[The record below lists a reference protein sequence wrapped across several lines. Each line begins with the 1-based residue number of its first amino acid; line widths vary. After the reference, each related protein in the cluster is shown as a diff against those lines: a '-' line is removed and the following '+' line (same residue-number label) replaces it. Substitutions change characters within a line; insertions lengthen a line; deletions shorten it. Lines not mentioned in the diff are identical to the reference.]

1 MPAPRIAERLKA
13 RIRSTLADPE
23 LAEYAFIVALIAL
36 VWFVTTYVH

>member
-1 MPAPRIAERLKA
+1 MPAQGIAERLGA
-13 RIRSTLADPE
+13 RIRSTLADPG